1 MKTYRVAIIGCGHRG
16 TQAALAYQEHPRTEV
31 VALCD
36 LVSTLRDNL
45 GDNIGVSA
53 RYEDL
58 DKMILD
64 TQPDI
69 VAIPT
74 GTELHHDLCMR
85 VLEHGVNI
93 EVEKPIA
100 VNLSEAD
107 SIIAK
112 ANDHGVTVAVHH
124 QGRLGSS
131 AKAIEC
137 AYSQGRIGEVRYM
150 VGSGKGY
157 YGGYGLMNIGT
168 HILNNIMKFG
178 GHCRAVTAVSSTNG
192 HPITPEDVVASPSGM
207 GTIAGEYISAS
218 LMLENNVTA
227 TLLQH
232 RFNEIAPT
240 GHTFEIYGTEGRIF
254 YQGHEAAWLLPNPHT
269 RPGGK
274 QDSWESLEP
283 VFPAHYNEN
292 GRSDVNDYWFVE
304 EYVQALDDKRDHEC
318 SGSEAI
324 HALEIIMGIFESTVY
339 SQTVKLPQ
347 SRRDHPLLRWRGAN
361 GLSSPDSMPRPYQ
374 EWLAMEDHRLKNRDP
389 IETNRFALQY

>member
-1 MKTYRVAIIGCGHRG
+1 
-16 TQAALAYQEHPRTEV
+16 
-31 VALCD
+31 
-36 LVSTLRDNL
+36 
-45 GDNIGVSA
+45 
-53 RYEDL
+53 
-58 DKMILD
+58 
-64 TQPDI
+64 
-69 VAIPT
+69 
-74 GTELHHDLCMR
+74 
-85 VLEHGVNI
+85 
-93 EVEKPIA
+93 
-100 VNLSEAD
+100 
-107 SIIAK
+107 
-112 ANDHGVTVAVHH
+112 
-124 QGRLGSS
+124 
-131 AKAIEC
+131 
-137 AYSQGRIGEVRYM
+137 
-150 VGSGKGY
+150 
-157 YGGYGLMNIGT
+157 MNIGT

-324 HALEIIMGIFESTVY
+324 HALEIIMGIFEFSLQTIFVSLGLDIATPKNSESENMKSTIVALIWGSMSLGLISPLIGGVIADNIGMEYTIMY
-339 SQTVKLPQ
+339 SGILI
-347 SRRDHPLLRWRGAN
+347 L
-361 GLSSPDSMPRPYQ
+361 LSSVC
-374 EWLAMEDHRLKNRDP
+374 LVFLKIRL
-389 IETNRFALQY
+389 